1 MDTKILAELE
11 MLLREINHQINLY
24 TRCFLNEK
32 GITMSR
38 FWVMNKL
45 SLDKPITMKDLQK
58 QLLLAPA
65 TLTGLID
72 NLVDDMLVKRWRDDT
87 DRRLVYLTLTPEGH
101 KLLNDILQCRI
112 SIFENSLKNLDEINI
127 EQINDDLRL
136 ILNRIKKTTDEL
148 P

>member
-1 MDTKILAELE
+1 LDTKILAELE

-58 QLLLAPA
+58 KLLLAPA

-72 NLVDDMLVKRWRDDT
+72 NLVDDMLVKRWRDDN

-101 KLLNDILQCRI
+101 KLLSDILQCRI

>member
-1 MDTKILAELE
+1 MDMKSIADLE
-11 MLLREINHQINLY
+11 MLLREINHALNLY

-58 QLLLAPA
+58 HLLLAPA

-72 NLVDDMLVKRWRDDT
+72 NLVDDRLVKRWRDDT
-87 DRRLVYLTLTPEGH
+87 DRRLVYLALTPEGH
-101 KLLNDILQCRI
+101 KLLNDILQYRI
-112 SIFENSLKNLDEINI
+112 SIFENSLKNLDEINV

-136 ILNRIKKTTDEL
+136 ILNRIEKTTDKL
-148 P
+148 S